1 MPEGLEILVVV
12 MTTAGGIGDD
22 PRIEAS
28 RGDEGRTKVRIGLA
42 MVVGMSAAFGDESR
56 NPGCHARRQGRCP
69 AVVSTALPLVGGNGV
84 VGAPEHALLPAPG
97 VAAGIGERSPL
108 LVPVTRQVD
117 PAPAV
122 MPRGRGR

>member
-1 MPEGLEILVVV
+1 MPDALEILVVV

-22 PRIEAS
+22 PRNGAS
-28 RGDEGRTKVRIGLA
+28 RGDKSRTKVHIGLA
-42 MVVGMSAAFGDESR
+42 MVVGMSAAFGDGKPD
-56 NPGCHARRQGRCP
+56 PGCHARRQGRCP

-108 LVPVTRQVD
+108 LVPVTRQVN

-122 MPRGRGR
+122 TPRGRGR